1 MNQDYVRAAHNILTG
16 NFDQAAAAA
25 NYVLGVANARG
36 VPNPLDPGPRRMA
49 ERYPAQPRAARS
61 SSPPPPMLRRHSMR
75 EQVYNINQP
84 RASERVVPRRS
95 RTDYDSEAAVHAPA
109 GRAERSNSRREPRPS
124 VLAGL
129 GGRGNR
135 VSAWRSH
142 VEPGV
147 TPEEGVFS
155 I

>member
-1 MNQDYVRAAHNILTG
+1 
-16 NFDQAAAAA
+16 
-25 NYVLGVANARG
+25 
-36 VPNPLDPGPRRMA
+36 
-49 ERYPAQPRAARS
+49 
-61 SSPPPPMLRRHSMR
+61 MR